1 MNNTRN
7 NGFSL
12 LEAIVAMAI
21 VASFGM
27 AIFAWINANL
37 NTLNKIQSK
46 SEHDQIVR
54 SVVEYMQ
61 DIDIMEQPDGNEDI
75 GQFSVFWK
83 STLIEPIVDGAN
95 RIGGKSE
102 FEVGLYLAD
111 VNVRVDTKLVSSFS
125 VRLVGYKKV
134 RNSMIDS
141 I

>member
-1 MNNTRN
+1 MINARN
-7 NGFSL
+7 KGFSL

-27 AIFAWINANL
+27 AIFAWINSNL

-46 SEHDQIVR
+46 SEHDQVVR

-61 DIDIMEQPDGNEDI
+61 GIDIMEQPDGNENI
-75 GQFSVFWK
+75 AQYSVFWK
-83 STLIEPIVDGAN
+83 ATLIEPVIDGTN
-95 RIGGKSE
+95 GVGGKSD
-102 FEVGLYLAD
+102 FELGLYLTD
-111 VNVRVDTKLVSSFS
+111 VSVTYNQKLVASFS

-134 RNSMIDS
+134 RSFIMDS

>member
-1 MNNTRN
+1 MNHTRN

-54 SVVEYMQ
+54 TVVEYMQ
-61 DIDIMEQPDGNEDI
+61 DIDIMEQPEGNENI
-75 GQFSVFWK
+75 GQYSVFWK
-83 STLIEPIVDGAN
+83 STLIEPVKDGAN
-95 RIGGKSE
+95 RTGGKSE

-111 VNVRVDTKLVSSFS
+111 VSVNYDTKLMASFS

-141 I
+141 L